1 MRQFDVIK
9 DSNYNTF
16 KYIKYIQYE
25 FIIIQKK
32 LSHHWRM
39 LMNQFNVF
47 ELLLIK
53 KEASVLLLLHELK
66 PKGIGE

>member
-25 FIIIQKK
+25 FIIIQKN
-32 LSHHWRM
+32 L
-39 LMNQFNVF
+39 VT
-47 ELLLIK
+47 
-53 KEASVLLLLHELK
+53 
-66 PKGIGE
+66 IGEC